1 MAKSPKRAFSLYDI
15 EQYLREAGAE
25 KINEKAVLSFEE
37 ELESTVTGIVNEAQI
52 YANHAGRNTLI
63 KREDL
68 ELVGFGGTPKGHRVI
83 VKTKMP
89 ARRRKVVKRTRLPA
103 KPVINVRMARQQM
116 L

>member
-15 EQYLREAGAE
+15 EQYLRDAGAE
-25 KINEKAVLSFEE
+25 KVNEKAVLSFEE
-37 ELESTVTGIVNEAQI
+37 ELASTVKDIVNEAQI

-68 ELVGFGGTPKGHRVI
+68 ELVGFGGTSKGHRV
-83 VKTKMP
+83 VVRTRPP
-89 ARRRKVVKRTRLPA
+89 ARRRKIMKRARLPA